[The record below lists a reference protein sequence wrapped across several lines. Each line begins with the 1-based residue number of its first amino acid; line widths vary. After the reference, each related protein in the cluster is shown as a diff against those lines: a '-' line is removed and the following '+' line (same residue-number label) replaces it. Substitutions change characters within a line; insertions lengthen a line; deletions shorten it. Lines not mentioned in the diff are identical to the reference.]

1 MSISNLLRTGRN
13 GVLANQAAMNTTGQ
27 NIANVNT
34 EGYARRRVTMSP
46 LSTTDRGLFHGA
58 SRAGQGAGVTID
70 DFSRLRDEMTQR
82 ASWEAQSGYG
92 FGQEEARL
100 MGALEAVFPQGPGSF
115 DNVLDD
121 FWNGWGDLA
130 DNPLDEG
137 VRTTLLSRAEA
148 LTGTFNKVD
157 KEMTRYREQATD
169 ALRGGVDTVNG
180 LLDDIAELNEQIR
193 TAETNGTEDFA
204 AEDERDTLI
213 RELGAFGPVRVH
225 QDGNRLS
232 LKLGGMTVVDDTTT
246 VPLQVDDTTTP
257 PTLSFDDTG
266 VNYTDRSR
274 TSGKLGA
281 WMRSVEVVEEHRAV
295 LDDMAAGL
303 ARAVN
308 DVHTDGEGLDGA
320 VGDFFE
326 DPGSITAGTLK
337 LDANVAGSP
346 RNIAASA
353 DGTPG
358 NSDIALDIGR
368 LRTADVTASGK
379 TAEGALTDLVS
390 SIGSRANQAT
400 QFAEQQRGVIDYLD
414 SVEEGTSGVNMDE
427 EVTNLIKYQQSYAA
441 SARIIDTAQQMFDTL
456 LSL

>member
-13 GVLANQAAMNTTGQ
+13 GILANQAGMNTTGQ
-27 NIANVNT
+27 NIANANT
-34 EGYARRRVTMSP
+34 EGYARRRVTTSP
-46 LSTTDRGLFHGA
+46 LTTTDRGLFNGT
-58 SRAGQGAGVTID
+58 SRAGQGSGVTVS
-70 DFSRLRDEMTQR
+70 DFSRLRDQMTQR

-92 FGQEEARL
+92 FGQEEARM
-100 MGALEAVFPQGPGSF
+100 MGALEALFPQGPGSF
-115 DNVLDD
+115 DTVLDD

-137 VRTTLLSRAEA
+137 VRATLLSRAEA

-157 KEMTRYREQATD
+157 KEMTRYQEEAAG
-169 ALRGGVDTVNG
+169 ALRGGVDSVNS

-193 TAETNGTEDFA
+193 NAQTNGTEDFTA
-204 AEDERDTLI
+204 MDERDGLI
-213 RELGAFGPVRVH
+213 RELSTFGPVRVN

-232 LKLGGMTVVDDTTT
+232 VKLGGMTVVDDTTT
-246 VPLQVDDTTTP
+246 VPLRVDDSGTP
-257 PTLSFDDTG
+257 PTLFFGSTG
-266 VNYTDRSR
+266 VEYTDRSR

-281 WMRSVEVVEEHRAV
+281 WMRSVETVEDQRAI

-308 DVHTDGEGLDGA
+308 EVHADGQGLDGTD
-320 VGDFFE
+320 GNFFE
-326 DPGSITAGTLK
+326 DTGTITAGTLQ
-337 LDANVAGSP
+337 LDANVRGNP

-358 NSDIALDIGR
+358 NSDTALDIGR
-368 LRTADVTASGK
+368 LRTAEVTGSGK
-379 TAEGALTDLVS
+379 TVEAALTDMTS
-390 SIGSRANQAT
+390 GIGSRVNQAT
-400 QFAEQQRGVIDYLD
+400 QQAEQQRSVIDYLD
-414 SVEEGTSGVNMDE
+414 SIEEGTSGVNMDE

-441 SARIIDTAQQMFDTL
+441 SARIIETAQRMFDTL